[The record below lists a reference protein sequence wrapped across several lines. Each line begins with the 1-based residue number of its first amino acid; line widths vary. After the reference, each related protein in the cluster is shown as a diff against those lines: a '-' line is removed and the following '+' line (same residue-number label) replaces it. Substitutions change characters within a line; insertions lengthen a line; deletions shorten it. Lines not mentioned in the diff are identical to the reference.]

1 MFKFVVHFNDGIGPF
16 GQGNANAWYS
26 PEDWDYCRW
35 DRPQE
40 STDVGYDGA
49 VCVQDDDGGA
59 SQRRSLATPKTT
71 LLMTPGAN
79 LTYEMSIWLAGSNPD
94 GATDMFYFSYGPDNY
109 RYQLTQVLPTTAWT
123 GYVPTASLTF
133 TEIDNSTRTVVG
145 GWQLPPTQ
153 TWWQRA
159 VATFTPTIDLPS
171 LHLRN
176 VSNNNGSNNYIGVDD
191 WWVRLAVD
199 APTINLGPEETR

>member
-1 MFKFVVHFNDGIGPF
+1 MHAHAPTLNPVYV
-16 GQGNANAWYS
+16 AARS
-26 PEDWDYCRW
+26 ARTT
-35 DRPQE
+35 
-40 STDVGYDGA
+40 STG
-49 VCVQDDDGGA
+49 
-59 SQRRSLATPKTT
+59 
-71 LLMTPGAN
+71 
-79 LTYEMSIWLAGSNPD
+79 
-94 GATDMFYFSYGPDNY
+94 
-109 RYQLTQVLPTTAWT
+109 TAW
-123 GYVPTASLTF
+123 F
-133 TEIDNSTRTVVG
+133 IIDNSTRTVVG